1 VLAGDLWPQQLSAVV
16 AVPDARKG
24 ERLILATQKKDATRS
39 EFMAYAKQRHAA
51 DLMIP
56 SEIMIF
62 DKLPV
67 LGSGKADL
75 VSLAKLVNER
85 IAAKPEPARAQA

>member
-1 VLAGDLWPQQLSAVV
+1 VV
-16 AVPDARKG
+16 AVPDLRKG
-24 ERLILATQKKDATRS
+24 ERLILAVQKKDATRA
-39 EFMAYAKQRHAA
+39 EFMAYAKQQNAA

-67 LGSGKADL
+67 LGSGKVDL
-75 VSLAKLVNER
+75 ISLAKLVNER
-85 IAAKPEPARAQA
+85 LTAKPEPARAQA